1 MFSNNLGMGIKNM
14 SEKSKLFIAS
24 SVEGLKIAESI
35 KAGLEHSSVRAEIW
49 TQGVFK
55 ANGYPLQQ
63 LEDAMDN
70 YDFGLFVMTPDDI
83 VERRGEEFKVARDN
97 VLLELGMFIGF
108 YGKEYCFILA
118 PRGDTSPKMPSDMT
132 GFQTLDY
139 DPEWAIDNI
148 DASLGTACRNLKIG
162 IEQKVK
168 EDYEAENNQT
178 DVVTKNTEQPLSG
191 DEHAVLDILF
201 QAQKRLSSFM
211 IAHVT
216 ETNKNIIDVQLN
228 KLLKKNLV
236 SVSKGHCTI
245 GRICPL
251 YQINPNG
258 TEIYLEYAA
267 EQ

>member
-1 MFSNNLGMGIKNM
+1 M

-24 SVEGLKIAESI
+24 SVEGLKFAEAI

-63 LEDAMDN
+63 LEDAMDKYN
-70 YDFGLFVMTPDDI
+70 YGLFIMTPDDI

-108 YGKEYCFILA
+108 YGRASCFILT
-118 PRGDTSPKMPSDMT
+118 PRGENSPKMPSDMS

-148 DASLGTACRNLKIG
+148 DAALGTPCRNLKLA
-162 IEQKVK
+162 IEQKK
-168 EDYEAENNQT
+168 SEDSEIEKVQIEETTKVAEL
-178 DVVTKNTEQPLSG
+178 PLSD
-191 DEHAVLDILF
+191 DEHTVLGVLF
-201 QAQKRLSSFM
+201 EAQQRLSSFVIGRM
-211 IAHVT
+211 T

-228 KLLKKNLV
+228 KLFKKDFV
-236 SVSKGHCTI
+236 SMGRGLCTI
-245 GRICPL
+245 GKICAL
-251 YQINPNG
+251 YEINPNG
-258 TEIYLEYAA
+258 TEYYLEHS
-267 EQ
+267 EK

>member
-1 MFSNNLGMGIKNM
+1 M

-24 SVEGLKIAESI
+24 SVEGLKFAESI

-63 LEDAMDN
+63 LEDAMDD

-83 VERRGEEFKVARDN
+83 VERRGEEFRVARDN

-139 DPEWAIDNI
+139 DPEWAVDNI
-148 DASLGTACRNLKIG
+148 DAALGTACRNLKMS
-162 IEQKVK
+162 IERKVK
-168 EDYEAENNQT
+168 QNHEVQQEQMDKVVEH
-178 DVVTKNTEQPLSG
+178 DVAQQLSS
-191 DEHAVLDILF
+191 DEHTILGVLF
-201 QAQKRLSSFM
+201 EAQQRLSSSM
-211 IAHVT
+211 IGRFT
-216 ETNKNIIDVQLN
+216 ETNKNIIDVYLN
-228 KLLKKNLV
+228 KLSKKNLV
-236 SVSKGHCTI
+236 SISRGHCSI
-245 GRICPL
+245 ERICVM

-258 TEIYLEYAA
+258 TEAYLEYG